1 MYSIDVNDLYEPMIW
16 LDDMNVFSGE
26 RKACDMNTFSAQ
38 DDAPFSWVS
47 LTLLSIDKGA
57 SMKVKIVNK
66 YEQYWV
72 KFLQFL
78 YLRVCIRFYSPK

>member
-1 MYSIDVNDLYEPMIW
+1 
-16 LDDMNVFSGE
+16 MNVFSGE

-57 SMKVKIVNK
+57 SMKVKIVYK
-66 YEQYWV
+66 YEQYW
-72 KFLQFL
+72 
-78 YLRVCIRFYSPK
+78 